1 MKQLPP
7 DTPEQSL
14 ITQYKGPRLVVKAY
28 AGTGKTTTLVKYA
41 HNNLDSR
48 ILYLA
53 YNRAIRDEARE
64 KFPANVD
71 CKTSHQLAYA
81 TIGRGYQHKLSGNL
95 RLTDIAQ
102 AVNTKNWTFAKDILD
117 TLNAFM
123 CSADMRI
130 LYTHFARADT
140 GKVLTSKQERYQIQ
154 VVEGAELIWK
164 RMTNVQDPF
173 PWLITSCRSANNIM
187 PITIFLP
194 AFIASFFYSA

>member
-102 AVNTKNWTFAKDILD
+102 AVNTKNWTFAKD
-117 TLNAFM
+117 
-123 CSADMRI
+123 
-130 LYTHFARADT
+130 
-140 GKVLTSKQERYQIQ
+140 
-154 VVEGAELIWK
+154 
-164 RMTNVQDPF
+164 
-173 PWLITSCRSANNIM
+173 
-187 PITIFLP
+187 
-194 AFIASFFYSA
+194 

>member
-95 RLTDIAQ
+95 RLTDMKWF
-102 AVNTKNWTFAKDILD
+102 TEFGH
-117 TLNAFM
+117 LNRG
-123 CSADMRI
+123 DM
-130 LYTHFARADT
+130 
-140 GKVLTSKQERYQIQ
+140 LTSEQHRCHNEKKKFQRR
-154 VVEGAELIWK
+154 V
-164 RMTNVQDPF
+164 
-173 PWLITSCRSANNIM
+173 
-187 PITIFLP
+187 
-194 AFIASFFYSA
+194 

>member
-81 TIGRGYQHKLSGNL
+81 TIGGLTLSG
-95 RLTDIAQ
+95 
-102 AVNTKNWTFAKDILD
+102 TK
-117 TLNAFM
+117 
-123 CSADMRI
+123 
-130 LYTHFARADT
+130 TH
-140 GKVLTSKQERYQIQ
+140 VKQR
-154 VVEGAELIWK
+154 
-164 RMTNVQDPF
+164 
-173 PWLITSCRSANNIM
+173 
-187 PITIFLP
+187 FLP
-194 AFIASFFYSA
+194 LTPLLMVSDVLWSPVLPA